1 MSDTARR
8 NAAEAALAE
17 VRDGMILGLGTGRTA
32 EAFVRLLAER
42 RLDVQGIPT
51 SDATAK
57 LATSLGLPLAVPDE
71 TTVIDLAVDGADEAD
86 PDGTLVK
93 GGGGALLREKIIATA
108 AERFGVVAEAGKG
121 VTQLGRFPL
130 PVEVERF
137 AWGLTVAHLRTV
149 LAEAGYA
156 DARLTLRPGQEGGFA
171 LTDGGNYV
179 LDCALGR
186 IADAGALDRAL
197 TMIPGVVTTGLFVGL
212 ADTIFYGTDEGA
224 SRQDV
229 R

>member
-17 VRDGMILGLGTGRTA
+17 VQDGMMIGLGTGRTA

-42 RLDVQGIPT
+42 RRDVQGVPT

-57 LATSLGLPLAVPDE
+57 LATDLGIPLAVPDE

-86 PDGTLVK
+86 PRGTLIK
-93 GGGGALLREKIIATA
+93 GGGGALLREKILAAAARRFVVIA
-108 AERFGVVAEAGKG
+108 EEAKG

-137 AWGLTVAHLRTV
+137 AWGLTVAEVRRT
-149 LAEAGYA
+149 LAEHGYA
-156 DARLTLRPGQEGGFA
+156 APQLTLRAGGTGFA

-186 IADAGALDRAL
+186 IEDAGALDRAL

-212 ADTIFYGTDEGA
+212 TVTIYYGTEEGA